1 MARLTTVHPAAAT
14 GRAKDLLDAVQAQLG
29 LVPNMARAMAANPAV
44 LDADLAAVKR
54 AGYGGAGIGEIVAN
68 VANVA
73 INVFTN
79 FFNSVAATDIDFPV
93 VTAHAARQAA

>member
-68 VANVA
+68 VA

>member
-54 AGYGGAGIGEIVAN
+54 AGYGDAGIGEI